1 MGAIQAKYNKV
12 SGSAVN
18 PVLREGNSDR
28 RSAVPIK
35 NYAKKYPHEM
45 GKWTP
50 QTKTHVSHMES
61 GDFFGNEVSMDVS
74 KCEARIEHVGADGAV
89 TVLKEKLA
97 LQDGEV
103 LDATYMDVAKL
114 REFFAQQIQDAKDK
128 DIMFSLHMKA
138 TMMKVSDPI
147 IFGHCVREFYKD
159 VFEKHAATFEK
170 LGVNPNNGF
179 GDVFSK
185 IASLPEAEK
194 KAIEDDI
201 EKQYETRPRIAMV
214 NAGKKITNLHVPS
227 DVIIDNSV
235 PTAIRWAGQMQG
247 PSGKDEDIKAVI
259 PDRSYATT
267 FKDVIDYCVDKGVQ
281 KGDIWRACQTK
292 DAPIKDWVK
301 LAVTRT
307 KAYSPCKAI
316 FWLDAERAHVKVLSI
331 MPMLAGG
338 GMYETTRICQASSQ
352 ASLRT
357 SPTPRRRSAR
367 IWWIARGPPAT

>member
-1 MGAIQAKYNKV
+1 MG
-12 SGSAVN
+12 
-18 PVLREGNSDR
+18 
-28 RSAVPIK
+28 
-35 NYAKKYPHEM
+35 
-45 GKWTP
+45 
-50 QTKTHVSHMES
+50 
-61 GDFFGNEVSMDVS
+61 
-74 KCEARIEHVGADGAV
+74 
-89 TVLKEKLA
+89 
-97 LQDGEV
+97 
-103 LDATYMDVAKL
+103 
-114 REFFAQQIQDAKDK
+114 

-147 IFGHCVREFYKD
+147 IFGHCVKEFYKD
-159 VFEKHAATFEK
+159 VFEKHGATFEK
-170 LGVNPNNGF
+170 LGVNVNNGL
-179 GDVFSK
+179 GDVYTK

-235 PTAIRWAGQMQG
+235 PTAIRWGGQMQG

-267 FKDVIDYCVDKGVQ
+267 FKDVIDYRVEKGGFDP
-281 KGDIWRACQTK
+281 KTK

-316 FWLDAERAHVKVLSI
+316 FWLDAERAHDKVLIEKVEKYLKDHDTTGLDIEI
-331 MPMLAGG
+331 MPPLKAM
-338 GMYETTRICQASSQ
+338 
-352 ASLRT
+352 RT
-357 SPTPRRRSAR
+357 SCE
-367 IWWIARGPPAT
+367 